1 MIAHN
6 LLYPFH
12 PKNDMPQEFHH
23 PPGGSVAKFR
33 VDNPLPELD
42 IILQRALLNLLSR
55 ERELCAACGANLGRL
70 AKISL
75 AREFLLRG
83 RGSIQRRRTRAGEDI
98 RPDLLGDMGI
108 GAVGVLAAGIPIT
121 AKIHVAVLL
130 DEIEF

>member
-1 MIAHN
+1 
-6 LLYPFH
+6 
-12 PKNDMPQEFHH
+12 MPQELHH
-23 PPGGSVAKFR
+23 PSGRSVAKFC

-42 IILQRALLNLLSR
+42 IIFQRSLLNLISG
-55 ERELCAACGANLGRL
+55 ERELRAACSANFGRL

-75 AREFLLRG
+75 AREFLVRG
-83 RGSIQRRRTRAGEDI
+83 RGGIQRRRTRAGEDI

-108 GAVGVLAAGIPIT
+108 GAVGVLAAGIPIA

>member
-1 MIAHN
+1 
-6 LLYPFH
+6 
-12 PKNDMPQEFHH
+12 MPQELHH
-23 PPGGSVAKFR
+23 PPGRSIAKFCI
-33 VDNPLPELD
+33 DNPLPELN
-42 IILQRALLNLLSR
+42 IILQWSLLNLISR

-75 AREFLLRG
+75 TREFLLRG

-108 GAVGVLAAGIPIT
+108 GAVGVLAAGVPIA